1 MPEAVKLGRNCR
13 TSMTPR
19 IAEYIAVAIAVH
31 GAAVAI
37 VNLTPTPK
45 DNEALGRYTRM
56 AVKLY
61 RAVEILAGV
70 VTPLVKR

>member
-1 MPEAVKLGRNCR
+1 MNRL
-13 TSMTPR
+13 S
-19 IAEYIAVAIAVH
+19 EYVAVAIAVH

-45 DNEALGRYTRM
+45 DDEALGAVSRA

-61 RAVEILAGV
+61 RAIEILAGIV
-70 VTPLVKR
+70 SPLAKR

>member
-1 MPEAVKLGRNCR
+1 MPEAVKLGRNCQ

-45 DNEALGRYTRM
+45 DNEALGNYTRM
-56 AVKLY
+56 TVKLY

-70 VTPLVKR
+70 VSPLVKR

>member
-1 MPEAVKLGRNCR
+1 MD
-13 TSMTPR
+13 R
-19 IAEYIAVAIAVH
+19 IAEYVAVVIAVH

-45 DNEALGRYTRM
+45 DDEALGRYSRM

-61 RAVEILAGV
+61 RVVEILAGV
-70 VTPLVKR
+70 ITPLVKR

>member
-1 MPEAVKLGRNCR
+1 
-13 TSMTPR
+13 MTPR
-19 IAEYIAVAIAVH
+19 IAEYVAVAIAIH

-45 DNEALGRYTRM
+45 DDDALGRYSRM
-56 AVKLY
+56 AVRLY

-70 VTPLVKR
+70 ITPLVKR

>member
-1 MPEAVKLGRNCR
+1 
-13 TSMTPR
+13 MTPR
-19 IAEYIAVAIAVH
+19 IAEYIAVAVAVH

-45 DNEALGRYTRM
+45 DDEFLGRYTRM

-61 RAVEILAGV
+61 RAIEILAGV
-70 VTPLVKR
+70 VSPLVKR

>member
-1 MPEAVKLGRNCR
+1 
-13 TSMTPR
+13 MTPR

-45 DNEALGRYTRM
+45 DDKFLGKYSRM

-61 RAVEILAGV
+61 RAIEIMAGV
-70 VTPLVKR
+70 ITPLVKR

>member
-1 MPEAVKLGRNCR
+1 
-13 TSMTPR
+13 MTPR

-45 DNEALGRYTRM
+45 DNETLGRYTRM

-61 RAVEILAGV
+61 RAIEILAGV
-70 VTPLVKR
+70 VSPLVKR

>member
-1 MPEAVKLGRNCR
+1 
-13 TSMTPR
+13 MTPR

-45 DNEALGRYTRM
+45 DNEFLDKYSRM

-61 RAVEILAGV
+61 RAIEILAGV
-70 VTPLVKR
+70 VSPLVKR